1 MRTSSRCF
9 GLPLALLPTV
19 MLALCAV
26 PFLAE
31 TALAVPGSVVDEDAI
46 GDAIGGFGGTLGN
59 EGRFGSAVA
68 PLGDLDGDGVGD
80 IAVGAVF
87 DDDGGTDRGAVWVL
101 FLNADGSV
109 KSEQKISDTDGGF
122 GGVLDDDDN
131 FGAALASLGD
141 LDGDGLTDL
150 AVGAPRDG
158 DGGANRGAVWVLFL
172 DSDGTVKSEQKISDT
187 AGGFAGA
194 LDDNDLFGSSV
205 GLVQDLDGDGVD
217 DLAVGAIGDA
227 DGGPLQGAVWV
238 LFMDSDGTV
247 QAEQKISATAGNFLG
262 SLSFFDQFG
271 WSVASLDDL
280 DGDGIDDL
288 AVGASAGKAIWILFL
303 DSDGTVQAEQKIDDS
318 NGGFAGAPGNL
329 GSSLSLVGDVNGD
342 GRRDLAAGAALDADG
357 GADRGAVWLLFLAS
371 NGQVLGEQKISAMS
385 GDFAGPLAD
394 GDEFGSSVAYL
405 GDQAGAVDLAVGAYE
420 ADGSGLDR
428 GSIWLLEIEGAP
440 QAVPALQG
448 PALLALVAG
457 LAALGSRFAARRRS
471 A

>member
-1 MRTSSRCF
+1 LR
-9 GLPLALLPTV
+9 PI
-19 MLALCAV
+19 LALCAV
-26 PFLAE
+26 PILAG
-31 TALAVPGSVVDEDAI
+31 TALAAPGSVLGEAEI
-46 GDAIGGFGGTLGN
+46 GDATGGFGGTLGDDD
-59 EGRFGSAVA
+59 RFGSAVA
-68 PLGDLDGDGVGD
+68 PLGDLDGDGIGD

-87 DDDGGTDRGAVWVL
+87 DDDGGADRGAVWVL

-109 KSEQKISDTDGGF
+109 KSEQKISSTDGGF
-122 GGVLDDDDN
+122 AGVLDNDDN

-187 AGGFAGA
+187 AGGFAGV

-205 GLVQDLDGDGVD
+205 GLVRDLDGDGID
-217 DLAVGAIGDA
+217 DLAVGAIGDG
-227 DGGPLQGAVWV
+227 DGGPLKGAVWV

-247 QAEQKISATAGNFLG
+247 QAEQKISASAGNLLG

-288 AVGASAGKAIWILFL
+288 AVGAAAGKAIWILFL
-303 DSDGTVQAEQKIDDS
+303 DTDGTVQAEQKIDDT

-329 GSSLSLVGDVNGD
+329 GSSVSLVGDVNGD
-342 GRRDLAAGAALDADG
+342 GHRDLAAGAALDADG
-357 GADRGAVWLLFLAS
+357 GPDRGAVWLLFLAS
-371 NGQVLGEQKISAMS
+371 DGQVLGEEKISATS
-385 GDFAGPLAD
+385 GGFTGPLAD
-394 GDEFGSSVAYL
+394 GDEFGFSVVYL
-405 GDQAGAVDLAVGAYE
+405 GDQTGLGDLAVGAYE
-420 ADGSGLDR
+420 IDGSGLDR
-428 GSIWLLEIEGAP
+428 GAVWLLDLERAP

-457 LAALGSRFAARRRS
+457 LGALGSRFAARRRS